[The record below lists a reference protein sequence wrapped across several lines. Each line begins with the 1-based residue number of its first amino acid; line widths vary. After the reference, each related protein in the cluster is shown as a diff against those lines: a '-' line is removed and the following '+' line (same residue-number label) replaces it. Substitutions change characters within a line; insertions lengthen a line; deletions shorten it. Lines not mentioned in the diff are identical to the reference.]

1 MHNTFKS
8 LHSRLQRGLDQLGF
22 VNPTPVQ
29 ESVIEPGLQ
38 GRDLFA
44 CAETGSGKTAAFL
57 LPILHRLL
65 LQQET
70 DRQKFGKPQPR
81 TRVLILA
88 PTRELAAQIREHFS
102 QIATFTNLRGAAI
115 FGGVSMGPQE
125 NAFRSKVDI
134 VVATPGRL
142 LDHMKND
149 YVDFSALN
157 CLVLD
162 EADRMLDMGFL
173 SDLRRIMRQ
182 LPKTPRQTMLFSAT
196 MPDTIVNLAEE
207 LLRNPVRLNIERPPM
222 TAEGIEHIAFPVAD
236 VLKHHLLLRLLNTQ
250 KVESAIVFA
259 RTKHRANQLA
269 EFLLNNGVACD
280 TFHSNRRQPQRT
292 KALKDFRTGAV
303 KLLIATDIAAR
314 GIDVEAL
321 SHVINFD
328 VPHLPDDYIH
338 RSGRTARASMS
349 GIALTLVSPQEVHD
363 FRKIE
368 THIGQ
373 SIKRE
378 KLADFDYNFRP
389 EQQLE
394 IPLPLRIAAHRAKR
408 AEERARSAAKAARKS
423 PVPAASPLLT
433 PKQKPERPKH
443 IRFRKEGNH
452 STHRGNG

>member
-1 MHNTFKS
+1 MHNTFTT
-8 LHSRLQRGLDQLGF
+8 LHSRLQRGLEKLGF

-29 ESVIEPGLQ
+29 ESVIAPGMQ

-57 LPILHRLL
+57 LPVLDQL
-65 LQQET
+65 LQQQEK
-70 DRQKFGKPQPR
+70 DRQQHGRPVPR

-102 QIATFTNLRGAAI
+102 EIACFTNLRAAAI

-125 NAFRSKVDI
+125 DAFKSKVDI
-134 VVATPGRL
+134 IVATPGRL
-142 LDHMKND
+142 LDHMGNQTA
-149 YVDFSALN
+149 DFKDLTH
-157 CLVLD
+157 LILD

-173 SDLRRIMRQ
+173 PDLRRIMRQ
-182 LPKTPRQTMLFSAT
+182 LPTTPRQTMLFSAT
-196 MPDTIVNLAEE
+196 MPPTIVSLAEE
-207 LLRNPVRLNIERPPM
+207 LLKNPLRLNIERPPM
-222 TAEGIEHIAFPVAD
+222 TAEGIDHIAYPVPD
-236 VLKHHLLLRLLNTQ
+236 VLKHHLLLRLLNEK
-250 KVESAIVFA
+250 KVESAIIFT

-269 EFLLNNGVACD
+269 EFLLSNRVACD
-280 TFHSNRRQPQRT
+280 TFHSNRRQTQRT
-292 KALKDFRTGAV
+292 KALKDFRTGAI

-338 RSGRTARASMS
+338 RSGRTARASMQ
-349 GIALTLVSPQEVHD
+349 GIALTLVSPQEVFD

-373 SIKRE
+373 SISRHRIE
-378 KLADFDYNFRP
+378 DFDYNARP
-389 EQQLE
+389 KEQLE

-408 AEERARSAAKAARKS
+408 AEERARSAAKAARKNPS
-423 PVPAASPLLT
+423 PAPAPATIT
-433 PKQKPERPKH
+433 PKQKPPRPKYLK
-443 IRFRKEGNH
+443 FRKEAGN
-452 STHRGNG
+452 SQHRS

>member
-1 MHNTFKS
+1 
-8 LHSRLQRGLDQLGF
+8 
-22 VNPTPVQ
+22 
-29 ESVIEPGLQ
+29 
-38 GRDLFA
+38 
-44 CAETGSGKTAAFL
+44 
-57 LPILHRLL
+57 
-65 LQQET
+65 
-70 DRQKFGKPQPR
+70 
-81 TRVLILA
+81 
-88 PTRELAAQIREHFS
+88 
-102 QIATFTNLRGAAI
+102 
-115 FGGVSMGPQE
+115 MGPQE
-125 NAFRSKVDI
+125 DAFRSKVDI

-142 LDHMKND
+142 LDHMQNE
-149 YVDFSALN
+149 YVDFSTLN

-173 SDLRRIMRQ
+173 PDLRRIMRQ
-182 LPKTPRQTMLFSAT
+182 LPKTQRQTMLFSAT
-196 MPDTIVNLAEE
+196 MPETIVNLAEE
-207 LLRNPVRLNIERPPM
+207 LLRDPVRLNIERPPM

-250 KVESAIVFA
+250 QVESAIVFA

-269 EFLLNNGVACD
+269 EFLLSNGVACD

-349 GIALTLVSPQEVHD
+349 GIALTLVSPHEVHD

-378 KLADFDYNFRP
+378 KLTDFDYNFRP

-423 PVPAASPLLT
+423 PVPAASPLLS

-452 STHRGNG
+452 SNHRGNG